1 MEFKEIDM
9 QGALRI
15 ERLEGSTPP
24 VYVLA
29 NDEGRLIYLID
40 TGEMFWG
47 STSGWVEVNH
57 SQTLLDHIAS
67 VSEHGLSSTDEIIGS
82 TTLSEHTTA
91 SSAHSSNGDIV
102 GTNDLQIIRDNLTS
116 HSISPT
122 AHYVNGNIIGS
133 QSSEYVSTRLDLH
146 IGDTGVD
153 PTNPIHGASGEIA
166 GLSDVTT
173 AIATHIS
180 EGGNAHNLATI
191 NAAGF
196 IRRLN
201 GDSSS
206 FIDGNGSWG
215 PGPRGGSGSSGTSG
229 TSGSSGTRGTNGTS
243 GTNGSSGTSA
253 VSCPSGSSGTSGT
266 TSNISSIKM
275 TSSTTSPT
283 TSVSLTFTTGTY
295 ILVAFYT
302 GRNYMT
308 SNLTLSINGTEVDV
322 KPVWTGDSQTTTVLF
337 GCTEKIYNVS
347 SGSATVTLVTGTLP
361 TDSRHKLVL
370 QAIGPL

>member
-229 TSGSSGTRGTNGTS
+229 TSGSSGTRGTSGTS
-243 GTNGSSGTSA
+243 GTNGSSGTSDN
-253 VSCPSGSSGTSGT
+253 SCPSGSSGTSGT

-275 TSSTTSPT
+275 TSSTTQPN
-283 TSVSLTFTTGTY
+283 TSVSLTLTTGTY
-295 ILVAFYT
+295 IFVAFYI
-302 GRNYMT
+302 GSHY
-308 SNLTLSINGTEVDV
+308 LKDTLSLKINDVEVDST
-322 KPVWTGDSQTTTVLF
+322 PSFMTGDARTYISLF
-337 GCTEKIYNVS
+337 GSYGPISTS
-347 SGSATVTLVTGTLP
+347 SITASITLTGTNID
-361 TDSRHKLVL
+361 TTSHKLVL

>member
-229 TSGSSGTRGTNGTS
+229 TSGSSGTRGTSGTS

-253 VSCPSGSSGTSGT
+253 VSCSSGTSGSSGT

-275 TSSTTSPT
+275 TSSTTQPN
-283 TSVSLTFTTGTY
+283 TSVSLTLTTGTY
-295 ILVAFYT
+295 IFVAFYI
-302 GRNYMT
+302 GSHY
-308 SNLTLSINGTEVDV
+308 LKDTLSLKINDVEVDST
-322 KPVWTGDSQTTTVLF
+322 PSFMTGDARTYISLF
-337 GCTEKIYNVS
+337 GSYGPISTS
-347 SGSATVTLVTGTLP
+347 SITASITLTGTNID
-361 TDSRHKLVL
+361 TTSHKLVL